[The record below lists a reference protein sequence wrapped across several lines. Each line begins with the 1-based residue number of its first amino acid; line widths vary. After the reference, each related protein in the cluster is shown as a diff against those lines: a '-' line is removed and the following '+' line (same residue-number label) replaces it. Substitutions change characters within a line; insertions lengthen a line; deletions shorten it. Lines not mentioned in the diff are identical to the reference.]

1 MTNYTKVE
9 TKFVV
14 TRDINIKMFFL
25 LFMATIYHSQDKLIF
40 FNLTNHYM
48 NAKCRIIQELPNG
61 IEKWFKVKNKKKKKY
76 IQDKLYLYLTDIFNE
91 MYLSVFY
98 SNV

>member
-1 MTNYTKVE
+1 
-9 TKFVV
+9 
-14 TRDINIKMFFL
+14 
-25 LFMATIYHSQDKLIF
+25 
-40 FNLTNHYM
+40 M